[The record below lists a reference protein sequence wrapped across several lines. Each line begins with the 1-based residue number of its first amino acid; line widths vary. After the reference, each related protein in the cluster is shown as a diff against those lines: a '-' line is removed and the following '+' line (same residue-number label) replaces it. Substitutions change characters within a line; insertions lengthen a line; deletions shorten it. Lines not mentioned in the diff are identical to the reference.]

1 MGDSELLSLC
11 PPAGGMSGA
20 RDCGRG
26 DSLEPRQTAGDP
38 DDDGIFSPLDTA
50 AELEGNGADL
60 PNQLGKCLS
69 LGGVV
74 RGVGFSAS
82 PVGRS
87 TLVGHR

>member
-1 MGDSELLSLC
+1 
-11 PPAGGMSGA
+11 MSGA
-20 RDCGRG
+20 RGGGGG

-38 DDDGIFSPLDTA
+38 DNDGIFSPLDPA
-50 AELEGNGADL
+50 AELEGNGPDL

-82 PVGRS
+82 QVGRGR
-87 TLVGHR
+87 LVGHR